1 MKYFINESEY
11 FHEFQLPSSI
21 IQDSYM
27 RRNEEKMRSARD
39 TLAYAVW
46 SIATS
51 RDLRHSFNEPLL
63 LRPIPNP
70 RCPSFG
76 DKINLLTSNKIAK
89 SRERPPQVSSNR
101 KQERFFSFCS
111 GDFSLQSPRHVSEK
125 REMANRSGSRDRG
138 VALLAS
144 RWLNGERKLEKRVS
158 FTMPNPKVL
167 LDVRENDSS
176 PPR

>member
-1 MKYFINESEY
+1 
-11 FHEFQLPSSI
+11 
-21 IQDSYM
+21 M
-27 RRNEEKMRSARD
+27 RHNEEKMRSARD

-76 DKINLLTSNKIAK
+76 DKINLLTSNKITK

-111 GDFSLQSPRHVSEK
+111 GDFSLQSPRTSPRKEK
-125 REMANRSGSRDRG
+125 WLIVREAEIEASLFSLLDGWMANESLKNEFHSRC
-138 VALLAS
+138 LT
-144 RWLNGERKLEKRVS
+144 RKCY
-158 FTMPNPKVL
+158 
-167 LDVRENDSS
+167 
-176 PPR
+176 